1 MEKPCNL
8 IQRGIIDSIVSFSII
23 SILHCISHVCVCV
36 CEIFDLVF
44 TFKMK
49 HPVREHLC
57 MYTWLARDS
66 FPELAFFSPFPQ
78 QCQLLQSISFRW
90 NGEFEFPVPSTL
102 ETCIWTFR
110 DRTRWI
116 CLFVSTFRRNLVSPR
131 YHHPFERIEVN
142 VLKRKDRKF
151 IFTFFLSFFLI

>member
-23 SILHCISHVCVCV
+23 WILHCISHVCVCV
-36 CEIFDLVF
+36 KFSISCSRSKWNTLYVS
-44 TFKMK
+44 TYVCT
-49 HPVREHLC
+49 HGWPVTLFQNSSSR
-57 MYTWLARDS
+57 
-66 FPELAFFSPFPQ
+66 FFSPFPQ

-102 ETCIWTFR
+102 ETCVWTFR

-131 YHHPFERIEVN
+131 YHHPLESK
-142 VLKRKDRKF
+142 L
-151 IFTFFLSFFLI
+151 TC